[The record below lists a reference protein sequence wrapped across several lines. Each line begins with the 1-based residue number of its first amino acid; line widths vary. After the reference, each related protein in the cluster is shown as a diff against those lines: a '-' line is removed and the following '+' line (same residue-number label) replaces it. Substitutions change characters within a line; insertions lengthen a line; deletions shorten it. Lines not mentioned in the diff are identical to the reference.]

1 MPSILRQ
8 RVERTGRKLIDHIIS
23 TLHILL
29 TKYPNCGWVA
39 GGDKNQL
46 PVAPFLAALPKY
58 RQLVTKNT
66 HKGKSIYDILLT
78 NMGQYYSIPYIAPAC
93 QPDRPNSGAVP
104 NDHDCA
110 VAEPLAGSGGGSTR
124 EYTVRSS
131 QRLAPG
137 SSEPGS
143 TQSNGTRS

>member
-1 MPSILRQ
+1 MVNTRKFSCEKLNILVPGKLECVWDILRPKNVHKETQ
-8 RVERTGRKLIDHIIS
+8 FKEIILCAFYSAPKSRKNRMLIDHMIS

-46 PVAPFLAALPKY
+46 PVAPFLAALPKC

-78 NMGQYYSIPYIAPAC
+78 NMPYW
-93 QPDRPNSGAVP
+93 
-104 NDHDCA
+104 
-110 VAEPLAGSGGGSTR
+110 
-124 EYTVRSS
+124 
-131 QRLAPG
+131 
-137 SSEPGS
+137 
-143 TQSNGTRS
+143 